1 MTYKS
6 KLYYMQGKDEYE
18 RKMGVMNTNF
28 TKIKKGYLHE
38 ANGGYVIIQ
47 AKDILS
53 KPYAWDALKRT
64 LLTEQIQIE
73 HINEQAGL
81 VSTTTLN
88 PASIPLHVKIIL
100 IGNRELY
107 HLLYTNDED

>member
-1 MTYKS
+1 MRYAVNLLVDNRETKGAPIIMADNPTFYH
-6 KLYYMQGKDEYE
+6 LLGKVEYE
-18 RKMGVMNTNF
+18 SQMGVMSTNF

-53 KPYAWDALKRT
+53 KQYAWDELKRK

-73 HINEQAGL
+73 NINEQ
-81 VSTTTLN
+81 TD
-88 PASIPLHVKIIL
+88 L
-100 IGNRELY
+100 I
-107 HLLYTNDED
+107 